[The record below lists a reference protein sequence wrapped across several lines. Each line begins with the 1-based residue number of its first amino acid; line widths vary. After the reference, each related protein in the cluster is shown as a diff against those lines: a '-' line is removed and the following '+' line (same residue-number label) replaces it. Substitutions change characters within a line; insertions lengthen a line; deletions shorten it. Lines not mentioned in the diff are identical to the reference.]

1 MKQLR
6 FGILGAANIARK
18 NWESIFNSGNA
29 TVTAVA
35 SRDVARARRF
45 IKELQARA
53 PFAPA
58 PAVVGGYEELLARP
72 DVDAVYIPLPTGLRK
87 EWVLRAA
94 SAGKHVICE
103 KPCGV
108 SAADVQEMTAACSKN
123 RVQFM
128 DGVMFMHHPRLER
141 VRQALDDSRSMGEVK
156 RITSNFSFHLAE
168 NAYDTNVRVNSRLE
182 PAGCLGDLGWYCIRF
197 TLWAM
202 DWRLPREVT
211 GRILAK
217 RGAVQGR
224 PQVPVDFSAELIF
237 DDEKSAGFYC
247 SFIAG
252 YQNWVHVSGTAGQL
266 RVADF
271 VHPQGDLETGFDVNG
286 SMVRV
291 KSGGGRSVKATAVT
305 QHARMIR
312 NFADQVFSGKLNRE
326 WPESALKTQRVMDAC
341 LEAARKGSKIK
352 MPASI

>member
-1 MKQLR
+1 MRYYDGIVKQLR

-35 SRDVARARRF
+35 SRDVGRARRF
-45 IKELQARA
+45 IKELQAAA

-58 PAVVGGYEELLARP
+58 PAAVGSYEELLARP
-72 DVDAVYIPLPTGLRK
+72 DVDAVYVPLPTGLRK

-94 SAGKHVICE
+94 AAGKHVICE
-103 KPCGV
+103 KPCGI
-108 SAADVQEMTAACSKN
+108 STADVQEMTAACARN

-141 VRQALDDSRSMGEVK
+141 VRRVLDDGRSIGQVK

-168 NAYDTNVRVNSRLE
+168 NAYDTNIRVNSRLE

-197 TLWAM
+197 TLWTM
-202 DWRLPREVT
+202 GWRLPREVT
-211 GRILAK
+211 GRILSK
-217 RGAVQGR
+217 RGAVQSR

-237 DDEKSAGFYC
+237 DDDTSAGFYC

-252 YQNWVHVSGTAGQL
+252 YQNWVHISGTRGQL

-271 VHPQGDLETGFDVNG
+271 VHPRGDLETAFEVNG

-291 KSGGGRSVKATAVT
+291 KAAAVT
-305 QHARMIR
+305 QQSKMIR

-341 LEAARKGSKIK
+341 LEAARKGKK
-352 MPASI
+352 VKLPATI

>member
-1 MKQLR
+1 VKQLR
-6 FGILGAANIARK
+6 FGILGAADIARK
-18 NWESIFNSGNA
+18 NWESIYNSGNA

-35 SRDVARARRF
+35 SRDAARARRF

-58 PAVVGGYEELLARP
+58 PAALGGYEELLARP
-72 DVDAVYIPLPTGLRK
+72 DVDAVYVPLPTGLRK

-94 SAGKHVICE
+94 AAGKHVICE

-108 SAADVQEMTAACSKN
+108 SAADVREMTAACAKN

-128 DGVMFMHHPRLER
+128 DGVMFMHHPRLSRIRR
-141 VRQALDDSRSMGEVK
+141 VLDDGRSIGQVK
-156 RITSNFSFHLAE
+156 RITSSFSFHLAE
-168 NAYDTNVRVNSRLE
+168 KAYATNVRVNSRLE

-202 DWRLPREVT
+202 GWRLPREVT
-211 GRILAK
+211 GRILAE
-217 RGAVQGR
+217 RGGARIR
-224 PQVPVDFSAELIF
+224 PQVPADFSAELIF
-237 DDEKSAGFYC
+237 DDDTSAGFYC

-252 YQNWVHVSGTAGQL
+252 YQNWVHISGTGGQL
-266 RVADF
+266 RVGDF
-271 VHPQGDLETGFDVNG
+271 VHPQGGRETAFEVNG

-291 KSGGGRSVKATAVT
+291 KSGGGKGVKAAAVAQQT
-305 QHARMIR
+305 RMIR
-312 NFADQVFSGKLNRE
+312 NFARQVLSGKLNRE

-341 LEAARKGSKIK
+341 LEAARTGKKVK
-352 MPASI
+352 LPTSI

>member
-18 NWESIFNSGNA
+18 NWESILNSGNA

-35 SRDVARARRF
+35 SRDVRRARRF
-45 IKELQARA
+45 VKELQSKS
-53 PFAPA
+53 PFAAA
-58 PAVVGGYEELLARP
+58 PAALGSYEELLARP
-72 DVDAVYIPLPTGLRK
+72 EVEAVYVPLPTGLRK

-108 SAADVQEMTAACSKN
+108 DAADVEEMTAACTKN

-141 VRQALDDSRSMGEVK
+141 MRRVLDDGRSIGQIK

-168 NAYDTNVRVNSRLE
+168 SAYDTNVRVNSRLE

-202 DWRLPREVT
+202 GWRLPREVT
-211 GRILAK
+211 GCILAQ

-224 PQVPVDFSAELIF
+224 PRVPVDFSAELIF
-237 DDEKSAGFYC
+237 DDDTSAGFYC

-252 YQNWVHVSGTAGQL
+252 YQNWVHISGTEGQL

-271 VHPQGDLETGFDVNG
+271 VHPQGELETAFEVNG

-291 KSGGGRSVKATAVT
+291 KSGGGRRIKAAAVT
-305 QHARMIR
+305 QQSKMIR
-312 NFADQVFSGKLNRE
+312 NFANQVFSGKLNRE

-341 LEAARKGSKIK
+341 LEAARKGRKIK
-352 MPASI
+352 LPRAA

>member
-1 MKQLR
+1 VKQLR
-6 FGILGAANIARK
+6 FGILGAADIARK

-35 SRDVARARRF
+35 SRDAARARRF

-58 PAVVGGYEELLARP
+58 PAAVGGYGELLARP
-72 DVDAVYIPLPTGLRK
+72 DVDAVYVPLPTGLRK

-94 SAGKHVICE
+94 AAGKHVICE

-108 SAADVQEMTAACSKN
+108 SAADVREMTAACAKN

-141 VRQALDDSRSMGEVK
+141 IRRVLDDGRSIGQVK
-156 RITSNFSFHLAE
+156 RITSNFSFHLTE
-168 NAYDTNVRVNSRLE
+168 KAYGMNVRVNSRLE

-197 TLWAM
+197 TLWTM
-202 DWRLPREVT
+202 GWRLPREVT
-211 GRILAK
+211 GRILAE
-217 RGAVQGR
+217 RGGARGR
-224 PQVPVDFSAELIF
+224 PQVPADFSAELIF
-237 DDEKSAGFYC
+237 DDDTSAGFYC

-252 YQNWVHVSGTAGQL
+252 YQNWVHISGTSGQL

-271 VHPQGDLETGFDVNG
+271 VHPQGALETAFEVNG

-291 KSGGGRSVKATAVT
+291 KSGRGRRVKAATVT
-305 QHARMIR
+305 QQAKMMR

-341 LEAARKGSKIK
+341 LEAARTGKTVKLSATI
-352 MPASI
+352 

>member
-6 FGILGAANIARK
+6 FGILSAANIARK

-29 TVTAVA
+29 TVAAVA
-35 SRDVARARRF
+35 SRDAGRARRF
-45 IKELQARA
+45 IKELQAKA
-53 PFAPA
+53 SFAVTPSA
-58 PAVVGGYEELLARP
+58 VGGYEELLARP

-94 SAGKHVICE
+94 AAGKHVICE

-108 SAADVQEMTAACSKN
+108 SAADVREMTAACAKN

-128 DGVMFMHHPRLER
+128 DGVMFMHHPRLTR
-141 VRQALDDSRSMGEVK
+141 IRRALDDGRSIGQVK

-168 NAYDTNVRVNSRLE
+168 NAYDTNVRVNSKLE

-202 DWRLPREVT
+202 GWRMPREVT
-211 GRILAK
+211 GKILAE
-217 RGAVQGR
+217 RGAVRGR
-224 PQVPVDFSAELIF
+224 PQVPVDFSGELIF
-237 DDEKSAGFYC
+237 DDNTSAGFYC

-266 RVADF
+266 RVGDF
-271 VHPQGDLETGFDVNG
+271 VHPQGVLETGFEVNG
-286 SMVRV
+286 SVVRV
-291 KSGGGRSVKATAVT
+291 KSGGRRRARAGAVT
-305 QHARMIR
+305 QHATMVR
-312 NFADQVFSGKLNRE
+312 NFANQVFSGKLNRE

-341 LEAARKGSKIK
+341 LEAARKGRKIR
-352 MPASI
+352 MAGAS